1 MDLELAKKALINA
14 DRKAQA
20 GDTKAKADA
29 EYLAKFINDNDPYFM
44 EKASDKRAEE
54 ESIGKRALG
63 GAAAA
68 SDFITGMASLPLA
81 GIAGVVGGIQDKVT
95 GKGDFLPGAVRR
107 IEEVQKATNLGE
119 LTGLAQGEGYQA
131 AQGVLGLPA
140 EAGIKASRGIGAL
153 TRLPFQGL
161 QGAVE
166 HLEHPERSPLSSTI
180 EDVEGTFLGYG
191 LAGPIAKRGG
201 QAIAKVD
208 PTLRNIKAKKPAD
221 LTPEELQARFQ
232 ASQER
237 AWRQA
242 DEEQASRRSSR
253 NEEPIQYPKKDDLS
267 IVPEMDTETVVGRRS
282 PGPEV
287 VRSNRTGERMYIPEE
302 QGDRGIDFGT
312 EDVQGYGRNPLIDE
326 GGLRSPYGE
335 SAFLEGAELPPDA
348 TRTRPFD
355 KSKGAFEQR
364 QQADMANLQAEE
376 NARATDFQAR
386 REEFGPD
393 RNPQDLALDY
403 DPFGL
408 KDLEKSTESPKPA
421 PEGIDYETLPETVNK
436 DFVLQN
442 KLKRFEEL
450 KARLGEVA
458 AKELTLK
465 QDEGPSYYPNTEI
478 NEKFQR
484 EFKKEQDKL
493 QKNIENL
500 KKEIDTRLRNEH
512 GWSYPSLEGPKQ
524 PYSRSIYTR
533 QRGQVFKTPDMQR
546 SSEARITG
554 GDKVVKT
561 NRHPLGGVGKK
572 QGGAIDP
579 EVFTKLFP
587 EFIKSIFKD
596 ADGKLI
602 PLYHGTSKDKP
613 FDKFKKSSRGTWL
626 TTDPEAASSY
636 AKQNDSQ
643 KHVWNPE
650 TRRLEDVNTSAHV
663 HQVYANAEKIY
674 QMTEAEKAEYHRT
687 SNYAAFQR
695 KLTAKAAAEGYDAI
709 DYGGGVYAIINP
721 ENIKSAISGDSKAP
735 LGSKRIASSQ
745 RGSIDPS
752 VFGEGLAKILSTGKA
767 IGKSTFSMEPRPNKP
782 TKELRGKEQIYALT
796 GSDPRDIPTF
806 VSDVLKDKA
815 NLKDIDDPLSPRG
828 LMRKGLPPSAVG
840 KLSARYNPLV
850 SYHSHVMDKI
860 DGAVRF
866 AKETA
871 VWGKTA
877 SNNWRGKPSMVKS
890 DDGALTIIH
899 GIKRGRQETFR
910 TTVMKYMD
918 GKLLTEEGL
927 DSPSNSM
934 LMADGL
940 SPREIQGYR
949 AMEKQFNTL
958 LDRVNEMGAK
968 VNKEKWTPIRRI
980 PGYFPGVWL
989 GDYRAF
995 VKDKEGNNYATLAF
1009 DHPYELKQ
1017 LEAQLPQLESQH
1029 GVKGLFIEESDV
1041 SANKYTMK
1049 DTSAFQ
1055 LALDVFPADTPL
1067 GKALEQARNDI
1078 VKHRGFRKHGLQKKG
1093 VYGSLGSG
1101 KGDFSGMVRASEIY
1115 FEQGYNFLGDMQKKL
1130 ALSELRDT
1138 FAKNDYSLE
1147 QNLKNTN
1154 RYLDDITAN
1163 SIGSVENMWKGL
1175 DAVLEVPMEVS
1186 GRMTGI
1192 GGRSSA
1198 KRTIRGLNALANIYN
1213 LVTMKQPIV
1222 NAMQPLYAL
1231 PKAMQIK
1238 ARFGSDVSIT
1248 SNFTRALTE
1257 AFVPGYL
1264 SVESRSALTYA
1275 RNTGMIDART
1285 LDLINGNAGQAKSI
1299 IGKGI
1304 GATSKG
1310 FGHLQSWWEQE
1321 VVRVPVYLFFNHM
1334 LKGEILET
1342 KARHEAAAQ
1351 MTSDYMVNYSKTQT
1365 PMIYSQMGL
1374 LGEAARPYQQ
1384 FTHNYQ
1390 GQLLEF
1396 TQETINNKDARPLA
1410 AFMGVQW
1417 TMAGLLGLI
1426 PLAGGVTAAVKAYNA
1441 FTDDPVPT
1449 PEEVL
1454 MSSGQSNVWTWGPA
1468 SVFTGLN
1475 LTSSAGAP
1483 NIFPTPGMPG
1493 VSLATSLGKDVGGLA
1508 VDAMQ
1513 GTADTPSK
1521 MKAAMTATPSALKG
1535 LVQEHF
1541 AGGPDKPIPNPRR
1554 DMVPDLPRP
1563 RTSGERF
1570 IKNWLGADPLSEAIP
1585 KAKIRKVEEGL
1596 KKLNAKEQKYI
1607 NKFVDDYVSTG
1618 ETNEKMLAKLKES
1631 GTKPSEV
1638 ISAIK
1643 SKIKDR
1649 ALGRLESQLF
1659 KKGIRDKKK
1668 MLDLMDKYDLE
1679 LSDLSI
1685 AELADR
1691 AREE

>member
-1 MDLELAKKALINA
+1 MELDLVKQAFIKADSLAQKGDKQAFLDAKKF
-14 DRKAQA
+14 
-20 GDTKAKADA
+20 
-29 EYLAKFINDNDPYFM
+29 AKFINDNDPYFM

-546 SSEARITG
+546 SPDAKISG
-554 GDKVVKT
+554 GERVQKT
-561 NRHPLGGVGKK
+561 NPHPLGGVGKK
-572 QGGAIDP
+572 QGGA
-579 EVFTKLFP
+579 VNFGFS
-587 EFIKSIFKD
+587 EF
-596 ADGKLI
+596 A
-602 PLYHGTSKDKP
+602 TDK
-613 FDKFKKSSRGTWL
+613 
-626 TTDPEAASSY
+626 
-636 AKQNDSQ
+636 
-643 KHVWNPE
+643 
-650 TRRLEDVNTSAHV
+650 
-663 HQVYANAEKIY
+663 
-674 QMTEAEKAEYHRT
+674 
-687 SNYAAFQR
+687 
-695 KLTAKAAAEGYDAI
+695 
-709 DYGGGVYAIINP
+709 
-721 ENIKSAISGDSKAP
+721 
-735 LGSKRIASSQ
+735 
-745 RGSIDPS
+745 
-752 VFGEGLAKILSTGKA
+752 LAKILSAGKA
-767 IGKSTFSMEPRPNKP
+767 IGKSAFSMEPRPNKP
-782 TKELRGKEQIYALT
+782 TKELKGKEQIYALT

-806 VSDVLKDKA
+806 VSDVLKDKS
-815 NLKDIDDPLSPRG
+815 NLKDIDDPLAPRG

>member
-1 MDLELAKKALINA
+1 MELDLVKQAFIKADSLAQKGDKQAFLDAKKF
-14 DRKAQA
+14 
-20 GDTKAKADA
+20 
-29 EYLAKFINDNDPYFM
+29 AKFINDNDPYFM

-140 EAGIKASRGIGAL
+140 EAGIKAARGIGAL

-253 NEEPIQYPKKDDLS
+253 SEEPIQYPKKDDLS

-335 SAFLEGAELPPDA
+335 SAFLDGAELPPDA

-403 DPFGL
+403 DPFHL
-408 KDLEKSTESPKPA
+408 KDLTKEEPKPSE
-421 PEGIDYETLPETVNK
+421 PLQSLNIELLPERVAKDSVLKGHLTSYNK
-436 DFVLQN
+436 VVAEINRLMDEARTKGLEESRVRAGDVGRSKKSQA
-442 KLKRFEEL
+442 EL
-450 KARLGEVA
+450 K
-458 AKELTLK
+458 ELQTK
-465 QDEGPSYYPNTEI
+465 I
-478 NEKFQR
+478 
-484 EFKKEQDKL
+484 DKL
-493 QKNIENL
+493 QKQADV
-500 KKEIDTRLRNEH
+500 KTD
-512 GWSYPSLEGPKQ
+512 Q
-524 PYSRSIYTR
+524 IYTR
-533 QRGQVFKTPDMQR
+533 FSRRHNVDTEGMKLYQGVFEKNKGQFSRGKFAREQKPIDVPGQPSTLGNIERAIAPDMQR
-546 SSEARITG
+546 SPDAKISG
-554 GDKVVKT
+554 GERVQKT
-561 NRHPLGGVGKK
+561 NPHPLGGVGKK

-579 EVFTKLFP
+579 
-587 EFIKSIFKD
+587 
-596 ADGKLI
+596 G
-602 PLYHGTSKDKP
+602 
-613 FDKFKKSSRGTWL
+613 
-626 TTDPEAASSY
+626 
-636 AKQNDSQ
+636 
-643 KHVWNPE
+643 
-650 TRRLEDVNTSAHV
+650 
-663 HQVYANAEKIY
+663 
-674 QMTEAEKAEYHRT
+674 
-687 SNYAAFQR
+687 
-695 KLTAKAAAEGYDAI
+695 
-709 DYGGGVYAIINP
+709 
-721 ENIKSAISGDSKAP
+721 
-735 LGSKRIASSQ
+735 
-745 RGSIDPS
+745 

-767 IGKSTFSMEPRPNKP
+767 IGKSAFSMEPHPNKP
-782 TKELRGKEQIYALT
+782 TKELKGKEQIYALT

-806 VSDVLKDKA
+806 VSDVLKDKS
-815 NLKDIDDPLSPRG
+815 NLKDIDDPLAPRG

-1238 ARFGSDVSIT
+1238 ARFGSDVSII

-1508 VDAMQ
+1508 IDALQ

>member
-1 MDLELAKKALINA
+1 MELELVK
-14 DRKAQA
+14 QA
-20 GDTKAKADA
+20 FIKADSLA
-29 EYLAKFINDNDPYFM
+29 QKGDKQAALDAKEFAKFINDNDPYFM

-63 GAAAA
+63 GAVAAT
-68 SDFITGMASLPLA
+68 DFITGMASLPLA

-253 NEEPIQYPKKDDLS
+253 SEEPIPYPKKDDLS

-287 VRSNRTGERMYIPEE
+287 VRSNRTGERMYVPEE
-302 QGDRGIDFGT
+302 QMDGGIDFGA
-312 EDVQGYGRNPLIDE
+312 EDVQGYGRNPLIN
-326 GGLRSPYGE
+326 E
-335 SAFLEGAELPPDA
+335 SNIRTKWGQDAFLENAELPPDA
-348 TRTRPFD
+348 TRAQPFD
-355 KSKGAFEQR
+355 KSRGAFEQR

-546 SSEARITG
+546 SPEAKISG
-554 GDKVVKT
+554 GERVQKT
-561 NRHPLGGVGKK
+561 NPHPLGGVGKK
-572 QGGAIDP
+572 QGGAIRP
-579 EVFTKLFP
+579 E
-587 EFIKSIFKD
+587 
-596 ADGKLI
+596 
-602 PLYHGTSKDKP
+602 
-613 FDKFKKSSRGTWL
+613 
-626 TTDPEAASSY
+626 
-636 AKQNDSQ
+636 
-643 KHVWNPE
+643 
-650 TRRLEDVNTSAHV
+650 
-663 HQVYANAEKIY
+663 
-674 QMTEAEKAEYHRT
+674 
-687 SNYAAFQR
+687 
-695 KLTAKAAAEGYDAI
+695 
-709 DYGGGVYAIINP
+709 
-721 ENIKSAISGDSKAP
+721 
-735 LGSKRIASSQ
+735 
-745 RGSIDPS
+745 
-752 VFGEGLAKILSTGKA
+752 VFGEGLAKILSAGKA
-767 IGKSTFSMEPRPNKP
+767 IGKSAFSMEPRPNKP
-782 TKELRGKEQIYALT
+782 TKELKGKEQIYALT

-806 VSDVLKDKA
+806 VSDVLKDKS
-815 NLKDIDDPLSPRG
+815 NLKDIDDPLAPRG

-1508 VDAMQ
+1508 IDALQ